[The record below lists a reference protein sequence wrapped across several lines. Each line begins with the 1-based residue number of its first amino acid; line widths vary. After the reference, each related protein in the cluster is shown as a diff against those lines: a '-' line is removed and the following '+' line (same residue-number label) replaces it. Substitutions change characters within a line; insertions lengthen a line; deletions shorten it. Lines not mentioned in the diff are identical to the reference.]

1 MWRLVAGAR
10 TSGRRSFRS
19 VAGKLSQANI
29 HGRIQDEIHMNRVA
43 LVEDQPRLSALL
55 VKALVNAGIE
65 TDIFDQ
71 MEPVSIAASE
81 NAYAVLIIDRGL
93 PDGDGLDLV
102 RRLRAADIRTPC
114 LMLTARDAL
123 HDRVE
128 GLESG
133 ADDYL
138 TKPFSMEEFVARV
151 RALMRRPP
159 MLQSLTPE
167 FGDIQIRPAEG
178 CMACG
183 PETVTL
189 APAELQIMII
199 LTRSGGTTVRRS
211 ALEVAAWGIGEA
223 VTPNALDVAM
233 HRLKRKLVA
242 INSALQII
250 NARGYGYALRY
261 LPLGT

>member
-1 MWRLVAGAR
+1 
-10 TSGRRSFRS
+10 
-19 VAGKLSQANI
+19 
-29 HGRIQDEIHMNRVA
+29 MNRIA
-43 LVEDQPRLSALL
+43 LVEDHQRLSALL
-55 VKALVNAGIE
+55 AKALLNAGIE
-65 TDIFDQ
+65 TDIFDRA
-71 MEPVSIAASE
+71 EPASLAARD
-81 NAYAVLIIDRGL
+81 NAYAVLVIDRGL

-102 RRLRAADIRTPC
+102 RRLRAAGIRTPC

-138 TKPFSMEEFVARV
+138 TKPFSMDEFVARV

-159 MLQSLTPE
+159 SLQSLTPE
-167 FGDIQIRPAEG
+167 FGDISVRPAEG

-183 PETVTL
+183 SEMVTL
-189 APAELQIMII
+189 APAELQIMVVLI
-199 LTRSGGTTVRRS
+199 RADGTTVRRS
-211 ALEVAAWGIGEA
+211 ALEAAAWGLSEA

-242 INSALQII
+242 INSALQIV
-250 NARGYGYALRY
+250 NARGYGYALRF
-261 LPLGT
+261 LPLAT